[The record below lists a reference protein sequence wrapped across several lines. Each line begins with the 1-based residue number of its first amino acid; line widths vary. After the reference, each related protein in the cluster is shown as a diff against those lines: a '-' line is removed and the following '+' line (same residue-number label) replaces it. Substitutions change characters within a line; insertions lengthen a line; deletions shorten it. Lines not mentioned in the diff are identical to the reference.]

1 MSGGSSFTPA
11 APAAEHPDTRS
22 ALADIQRR
30 LDATDAAIVS
40 VTTTLQTL
48 EDQSGGGPD
57 AAGVASMA
65 SKQTMFM
72 TALTDMKRRLDA
84 LQVEVADAV
93 AACAGATRFFGKVQT
108 SVIIYDRVPDNGVP
122 RMEHA
127 KAEARAGDWLML
139 MHPLKYVERRAEHGA
154 VTDTWVCT
162 ASLNSHDGSVL
173 PLWVRLKAD
182 GQAPVFTK
190 LSWWPHD

>member
-1 MSGGSSFTPA
+1 VA
-11 APAAEHPDTRS
+11 
-22 ALADIQRR
+22 
-30 LDATDAAIVS
+30 
-40 VTTTLQTL
+40 TTLQAL
-48 EDQSGGGPD
+48 EGQGQGLQGGPD